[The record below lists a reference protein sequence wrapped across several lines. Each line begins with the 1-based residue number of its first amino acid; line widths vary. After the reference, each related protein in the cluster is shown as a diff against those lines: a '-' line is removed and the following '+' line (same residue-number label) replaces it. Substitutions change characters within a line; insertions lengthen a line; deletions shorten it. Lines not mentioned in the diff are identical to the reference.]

1 MQNFRVTGMCVLFSE
16 IVTDFPNFLYTFGY
30 FQIGNKTYYIPIV
43 TKFYTEKECLP

>member
-16 IVTDFPNFLYTFGY
+16 IVTDFPNLLYTFGY